1 MYVVHGFEGVEGFAA
16 MAAIASE
23 LVLCGRCHQRA
34 KGLWSLGQAGF
45 GRTEYALCSVYEG
58 GLVKIVESESVRQAL
73 FCRKSQGNGWLERIV
88 QSPEAL
94 NSKRESPVG
103 GTLSSRV

>member
-58 GLVKIVESESVRQAL
+58 GLVKIVEGEPVVKHC
-73 FCRKSQGNGWLERIV
+73 FCRESQGNGWLERIV

-94 NSKRESPVG
+94 IRSEKVPWV
-103 GTLSSRV
+103 VH

>member
-23 LVLCGRCHQRA
+23 LGLCGRCHPRA

-45 GRTEYALCSVYEG
+45 GTEYTLPVYEG
-58 GLVKIVESESVRQAL
+58 GVVKIVESESVVKHCFA
-73 FCRKSQGNGWLERIV
+73 GNR
-88 QSPEAL
+88 
-94 NSKRESPVG
+94 RETASWSG
-103 GTLSSRV
+103 